1 MYIYPLEFE
10 SQYLNRQSLVKN
22 SFYSVILF
30 QSGIV
35 GLGMFDDA
43 VLTLSTKMYLF
54 ALIIVQIVFIVI
66 VFEFMRKPWEGVEIE
81 LERALELEQNK
92 ILEDEISCMT
102 LENQTR

>member
-10 SQYLNRQSLVKN
+10 SQYLNRQALVKN
-22 SFYSVILF
+22 SFFSVILF
-30 QSGIV
+30 QSGII
-35 GLGMFDDA
+35 GLGMLDGK
-43 VLTLSTKMYLF
+43 VLTLTSKIYLF
-54 ALIIVQIVFIVI
+54 AFVVMEIVFIVI

-102 LENQTR
+102 LENQTK